1 MHRGGKDG
9 WKEGRGKGGKEDWK
23 ENWKEEHR
31 MAIERGRMLC
41 TLEKERREAF
51 EEGVSSWPENLSEA
65 SCLAMGEEAGRIYP
79 LFLAYRE
86 PASPDRIPRYLR
98 ISRLLFCDYVR
109 DYLLFDNKV

>member
-1 MHRGGKDG
+1 
-9 WKEGRGKGGKEDWK
+9 
-23 ENWKEEHR
+23 

-51 EEGVSSWPENLSEA
+51 EQGAGSWPENLSEA
-65 SCLAMGEEAGRIYP
+65 SYLAMGKEAGRIYP

-98 ISRLLFCDYVR
+98 ISRLLFRDYVR